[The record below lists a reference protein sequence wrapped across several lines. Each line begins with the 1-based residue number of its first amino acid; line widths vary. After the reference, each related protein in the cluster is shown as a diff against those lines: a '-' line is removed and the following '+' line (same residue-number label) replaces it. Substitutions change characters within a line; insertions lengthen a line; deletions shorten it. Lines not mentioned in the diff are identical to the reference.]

1 MLYFLPKE
9 FICFIEDTDANLN
22 FHPFLAHL
30 HRIFADFSNLECF
43 LNGFQNIIFNSIVFF
58 FTLSDRSRVSIF
70 AFPVRWSKYKLY
82 FFINSWKVT
91 SDGFFFTDP
100 SIYCRLWLRMYVHW
114 RYLFETVFC
123 FHIESIFSNFVL
135 FFQFFFSFHFLLT
148 PTKFGFLTFD
158 TCITVH
164 YVKNQTV

>member
-58 FTLSDRSRVSIF
+58 SRCRTDREFLFLPFQLDDLNTNCIFSSI
-70 AFPVRWSKYKLY
+70 VGKLPLM
-82 FFINSWKVT
+82 VV
-91 SDGFFFTDP
+91 FFTDP

-123 FHIESIFSNFVL
+123 FHIESIFF
-135 FFQFFFSFHFLLT
+135 
-148 PTKFGFLTFD
+148 
-158 TCITVH
+158 
-164 YVKNQTV
+164 